1 MKAKDRSLKRRTFLK
16 LGATGLT
23 TLTLPLGKQA
33 FSGPSLQE
41 KKGKFIYRTLGKTG
55 LKVPIVSM
63 GVMNADN
70 PNLVQAALD
79 AGILLLD
86 TAHTYQRGRNET
98 MIGQVIKGRPRD
110 SFYIAT
116 KVPGPSRDKSLA
128 ELPSREMKKAFLEKF
143 ETSLKRLGL
152 DYVEIFYLHNIT
164 TAKDALFEPMLEA
177 LQQAKKEGK
186 ARFIGVSTHKNE
198 PEVIRAAIQSNIYDV
213 VLTSFNFRQDHREE
227 VRRAIREASQAGLGI
242 CIMKTQAGVYWDRE
256 KTQPINMKAALKW
269 ALNEPHAHTA
279 IPGMTTF
286 DQLEL
291 DLSVMKDLTLTE
303 AELQD
308 LKLASQ
314 APGYFCQQCDQ
325 CLPTCR
331 QSLPLSTLMRAYMY
345 AASYG
350 NLSQAYAVV
359 SSLDLPE
366 NPCQTCS
373 TCSAKCVKGM
383 EIGPRIQDV
392 LKIRSLPESL
402 LI

>member
-1 MKAKDRSLKRRTFLK
+1 MKVKDRSLKRRTFLK

-291 DLSVMKDLTLTE
+291 DLSVMEDLTLTE

>member
-1 MKAKDRSLKRRTFLK
+1 MKVKDRSLKRRTFLK

-79 AGILLLD
+79 AGILFLD

>member
-1 MKAKDRSLKRRTFLK
+1 MEVKDRSLKRRTFLK

-79 AGILLLD
+79 AGILFLD

-128 ELPSREMKKAFLEKF
+128 ELPSREMKKAFLERF

-291 DLSVMKDLTLTE
+291 DLSVMEDLTLTE

>member
-1 MKAKDRSLKRRTFLK
+1 MKVKDRSLKRRTFLK

-79 AGILLLD
+79 AGILFLD

-128 ELPSREMKKAFLEKF
+128 ELPSREMKKAFLERF

-291 DLSVMKDLTLTE
+291 DLSVMEDLTLTE

-331 QSLPLSTLMRAYMY
+331 QSLPLSPLMRAYMY

>member
-1 MKAKDRSLKRRTFLK
+1 MKVKDRSLKRRTFLK

-98 MIGQVIKGRPRD
+98 MIGQVIKGQPRD

-152 DYVEIFYLHNIT
+152 DCVEIFYLHNIT

-291 DLSVMKDLTLTE
+291 DLSVMEDLTLTE

-359 SSLDLPE
+359 SSLDLPD

>member
-1 MKAKDRSLKRRTFLK
+1 MEVKDRSLKRRTFLK

-79 AGILLLD
+79 AGILFLD

-128 ELPSREMKKAFLEKF
+128 ELPSREMKKAFLERF

>member
-1 MKAKDRSLKRRTFLK
+1 MEVKDRSLKRRTFLK

-79 AGILLLD
+79 AGILFLD

-291 DLSVMKDLTLTE
+291 DLSVMEDLTLTE

>member
-1 MKAKDRSLKRRTFLK
+1 MEVKDRSLKRRTFLK

-70 PNLVQAALD
+70 PNLVQAALN

>member
-1 MKAKDRSLKRRTFLK
+1 MEVKDRSLKRRTFLK

-392 LKIRSLPESL
+392 LKIRALPESL

>member
-1 MKAKDRSLKRRTFLK
+1 MKVKDRSLKRRTFLK

-79 AGILLLD
+79 AGILFLD

-291 DLSVMKDLTLTE
+291 DLSVMEDLTLTE

>member
-1 MKAKDRSLKRRTFLK
+1 MEVKDRSLKRRTFLK

-291 DLSVMKDLTLTE
+291 DLSVMEDLTLTE

>member
-1 MKAKDRSLKRRTFLK
+1 MEVKDRSLKRRTFLK

>member
-1 MKAKDRSLKRRTFLK
+1 MEVKDRSLKRRTFLK

-79 AGILLLD
+79 AGILFLD

>member
-1 MKAKDRSLKRRTFLK
+1 MKVKDRSLKRRTFLK

-79 AGILLLD
+79 AGILFLD

-128 ELPSREMKKAFLEKF
+128 ELPSREMKKAFLERF

-291 DLSVMKDLTLTE
+291 DLSVMEDLTLTE

>member
-1 MKAKDRSLKRRTFLK
+1 MKVKDRSLKRRTFLK

>member
-1 MKAKDRSLKRRTFLK
+1 MKVKDRSLKRRTFLK

-152 DYVEIFYLHNIT
+152 DCVEIFYLHNIT

-291 DLSVMKDLTLTE
+291 DLSVMEDLTLTE

-359 SSLDLPE
+359 SSLDLPD